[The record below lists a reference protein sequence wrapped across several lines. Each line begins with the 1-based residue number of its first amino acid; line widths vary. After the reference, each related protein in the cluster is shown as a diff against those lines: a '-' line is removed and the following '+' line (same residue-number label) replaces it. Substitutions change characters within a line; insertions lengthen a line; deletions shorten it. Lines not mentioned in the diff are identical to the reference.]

1 MLVTRESTLTRR
13 DAGSAWLY
21 YTTEYD
27 MHDVE
32 RAEQY
37 LRLALQRD
45 PLYPDALH
53 MLARIL
59 SEARGLIDEAE
70 SMYKTALLNHPT
82 HLDSLWSYGAFLQ
95 DYRSDSQGALGFAP
109 YLPCSCLHVACDL

>member
-1 MLVTRESTLTRR
+1 
-13 DAGSAWLY
+13 
-21 YTTEYD
+21 
-27 MHDVE
+27 MHDFE